1 MQLIMRD
8 FKWMSVKLIL
18 DNTIYNLCM
27 DIEKAINFLREKDIK
42 VLYFVLI
49 DVLILDDIIY

>member
-1 MQLIMRD
+1 
-8 FKWMSVKLIL
+8 
-18 DNTIYNLCM
+18 M